1 MIKLLRRIGR
11 AWPAVL
17 LAAAFVLIGSAVP
30 AATEVAKAEP
40 LWFDAT
46 QLPSFT
52 GIVDRYLPNPDGRV
66 DRLIFK
72 EGPQIVFPPDAF
84 EAVREAALAGRPLV
98 VWGIRARGAAVITM
112 LAFGAPNKEPT
123 VLDRFYWRAEPAR
136 KQGRREMLLIGTVW
150 VPYLS
155 PQGQITG
162 AILENGDVIRVEQ
175 KIAAMFKDLF
185 VAGAPIV
192 AGGTGSETPLGRAID
207 ADQIG
212 HSIALLESVPHPPP
226 LKADGE
232 TLPTR

>member
-1 MIKLLRRIGR
+1 MVELWRRSGR
-11 AWPAVL
+11 SAPAAL
-17 LAAAFVLIGSAVP
+17 LAAAFVLIGAVVP
-30 AATEVAKAEP
+30 ATKVAKAEL

-52 GIVDRYLPNPDGRV
+52 GIVDRFLPNPDGRV

-84 EAVREAALAGRPLV
+84 EAVREVAPAGRPLV
-98 VWGIRARGAAVITM
+98 VWGIRARSAAVITM
-112 LAFGAPNKEPT
+112 LAFGAPDKEPT
-123 VLDRFYWRAEPAR
+123 VLDRFYWRPEATQ

-155 PQGQITG
+155 PQGETTG

-175 KIAAMFKDLF
+175 KIAAMFKDHF
-185 VAGAPIV
+185 VAGAKIV
-192 AGGTGSETPLGRAID
+192 AGGTGSESPLGKAID

-212 HSIALLESVPHPPP
+212 HSVALLESVPRPQP
-226 LKADGE
+226 KAADGQ
-232 TLPTR
+232 TPPTR